1 MLCRCCLGK
10 VAVLCSLAGCATEV
24 DVPSGPPPISGIFAI
39 PVDSWDLLPTGC
51 GPAVDELSI
60 LPELAREIPT
70 DQPWLELEIE
80 DETAAVAPSRYAYAR
95 LHNMGANPLWISTSN
110 GRTLRFQLQIYP
122 RQGDPIANGLGL
134 IRISRTDH
142 GIERALFV
150 PPGESRE
157 GTYDISWLNLA
168 PGEYIAQASVG
179 VSPAFLDRAGF
190 ESRVKITD
198 SGQLIHNPSVGH
210 PNSVVS
216 EFVIFQVTEQRD

>member
-1 MLCRCCLGK
+1 MLNRRCLGGI
-10 VAVLCSLAGCATEV
+10 AVLWSLAGCAAEV
-24 DVPSGPPPISGIFAI
+24 DVPTGPPPLTGILSV
-39 PVDSWDLLPTGC
+39 PDDSWHLLPSGC
-51 GPAVDELSI
+51 GPHPDDLPI
-60 LPELAREIPT
+60 LPEFAQEIPT
-70 DQPWLELEIE
+70 DRPWLELEIE
-80 DETAAVAPSRYAYAR
+80 DEIAAVAPSRYAYAR
-95 LHNMGANPLWISTSN
+95 LHNMGANPLWISTSS

-134 IRISRTDH
+134 IRISRTNY
-142 GIERALFV
+142 GIDRALFV
-150 PPGESRE
+150 PPGESGE

-198 SGQLIHNPSVGH
+198 SGRLIHNPSIEH